1 MVDVVAELGKSR
13 TFGTGAGLL
22 PFCGISVVFLDWYAS
37 KQTCG
42 NNGEIDSWIS
52 NIAWKH
58 YENSMILHFPLVSNN
73 DSYNHNENVQLW
85 SLGKRKCSWVV
96 LVSRGFSIML
106 INFHNVSQKKK
117 YGWREKFKANIE
129 IKMYYSTLKSGF
141 TLFLL
146 VFNIPFFTDI

>member
-1 MVDVVAELGKSR
+1 
-13 TFGTGAGLL
+13 
-22 PFCGISVVFLDWYAS
+22 
-37 KQTCG
+37 
-42 NNGEIDSWIS
+42 
-52 NIAWKH
+52 
-58 YENSMILHFPLVSNN
+58 
-73 DSYNHNENVQLW
+73 
-85 SLGKRKCSWVV
+85 
-96 LVSRGFSIML
+96 ML